1 MTTARREEKQNTRTD
16 LSMHPLMAFIRAVCS
31 AGTIFLNRLSEIP
44 DKSTLVYRCVHAI
57 LDQEASARN
66 TKQI

>member
-1 MTTARREEKQNTRTD
+1 MPTH
-16 LSMHPLMAFIRAVCS
+16 LSMHSLLASISAVCS
-31 AGTIFLNRLSEIP
+31 AGTIFLDRLSEIP

-57 LDQEASARN
+57 FDQETSTRN